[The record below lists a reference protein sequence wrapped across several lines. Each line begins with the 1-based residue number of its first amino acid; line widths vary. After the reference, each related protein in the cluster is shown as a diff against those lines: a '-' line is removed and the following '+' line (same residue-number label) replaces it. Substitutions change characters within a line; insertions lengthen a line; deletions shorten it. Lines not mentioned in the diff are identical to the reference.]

1 MVSYQNVLF
10 FLLSLFFTDNED
22 PVFFGTPS
30 NISQNTD
37 ANSPTAVVKW
47 TPPSA
52 TDNADEALTLTSSHN
67 PNDSFVIGTTKVS
80 YTATDPYGNSAT
92 TSFNVLI
99 IGKFDTPML
108 RVFRHPQVGAYTV
121 LGLYEN
127 QWRNATRWAWWVSRP
142 LQRPKLRY
150 NKENGKIRKH

>member
-1 MVSYQNVLF
+1 MVSYLTRMFCF
-10 FLLSLFFTDNED
+10 FLLFFFFTDNED

-52 TDNADEALTLTSSHN
+52 TDNANEALTLTSNHN
-67 PNDSFVIGTTKVS
+67 PNDSFVIGTTTVS

-92 TSFNVLI
+92 TSFNVVI
-99 IGKFDTPML
+99 IGKFDTPKL
-108 RVFRHPQVGAYTV
+108 IQQASPGRPNAV

-127 QWRNATRWAWWVSRP
+127 QWLNVTRWVSRP
-142 LQRPKLRY
+142 LQRPK
-150 NKENGKIRKH
+150 